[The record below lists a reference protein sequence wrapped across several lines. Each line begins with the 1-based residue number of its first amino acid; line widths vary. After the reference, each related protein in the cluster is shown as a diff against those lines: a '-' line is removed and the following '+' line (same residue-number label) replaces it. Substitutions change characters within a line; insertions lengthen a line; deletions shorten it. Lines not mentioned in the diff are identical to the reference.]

1 MEEDNNSTM
10 IRDMDA
16 EITQISYLSD
26 NQIRMVV
33 RSQEGERIDLSA
45 IWLRIHLQCGGKSF
59 TAVHDPLGDESK
71 YCHVD
76 GIALVVDIPSRR
88 LGLGIVEYMIEVR
101 EDSQYFADGY
111 KNTFPLEYSQTNIE
125 IV

>member
-1 MEEDNNSTM
+1 MED
-10 IRDMDA
+10 
-16 EITQISYLSD
+16 ITQLSYLSD
-26 NQIRMVV
+26 NQLRMVV
-33 RSQEGERIDLSA
+33 HSLEGERIDLSA
-45 IWLRIHLQCGGKSF
+45 TWLRIHLQCGGKSF
-59 TAVHDPLGDESK
+59 TAVHDPLGNDSK

-76 GIALVVDIPSRR
+76 GLALVVDIPSKR
-88 LGLGIVEYMIEVR
+88 LGVGIIEYMIEVR